1 MFHIPQAYHGVKEG
15 QTYIFPPP
23 PHYISPP
30 NFPVLSIF
38 FFLFDW
44 KSYKWT
50 QDHKLDHG
58 DTTILFHLIL
68 LIQIRNKKI
77 HLPL

>member
-23 PHYISPP
+23 PLYLSPKLP
-30 NFPVLSIF
+30 RSLYL

-68 LIQIRNKKI
+68 LIQIWNKKI